1 MYIKSALTD
10 TFNFTSK
17 LSGRRISNAWINY
30 RSFNKAL
37 RTKSTIHPGF
47 PASISIEPTTS
58 CNLRCPEC
66 PSGLRS
72 FTRSTGM
79 MTHETFQQIIGE
91 LHPYLSYL
99 ILYFQGEPYLNP
111 GFFDLIKFASAKKIY
126 TATSTNAHFL
136 NENNCIKT
144 VESGLDRIIISMDGT
159 NQETYEK
166 YRVGGQLEKV
176 ISGIE
181 NLVAIRKKIKSET
194 PYVILQFLLFEHN
207 IHQLSEIRKLARSL
221 KVDKLE
227 FKTAQVY
234 DFENGSELIPK
245 NEQFSRYRQNDNNHY
260 QIKSDHLNKCWKMWH
275 SCVMTWDGDIVPC
288 CFDKDAKYVMGNV
301 TRQSFQEIWNG
312 QKYRDFRSRLFDDRK
327 RIDICKNCTEG
338 LKI

>member
-1 MYIKSALTD
+1 MKSALKD
-10 TFNFTSK
+10 AFNFTSK

-30 RSFNKAL
+30 SSFHKAL
-37 RTKSTIHPGF
+37 KTKSTIHPGF

-79 MTHETFQQIIGE
+79 MTHETFQRIIGE

-111 GFFDLIKFASAKKIY
+111 SFFELIKFASTKKIY

-136 NENNCIKT
+136 DEKNCIKT
-144 VESGLDRIIISMDGT
+144 VESGLDRIIISLDGT
-159 NQETYEK
+159 NQEMYEK
-166 YRVGGQLEKV
+166 YRVGGQLKKV
-176 ISGIE
+176 VSGIE
-181 NLVAIRKKIKSET
+181 KLVKVRKQLKSKT
-194 PYVILQFLLFEHN
+194 PYVILQFLLFDHN
-207 IHQLSEIRKLARSL
+207 IHQLSEIRELAKSL

-227 FKTAQVY
+227 FKTAQIY
-234 DFENGSELIPK
+234 DFEKGSDLIPK
-245 NEQFSRYRQNDNNHY
+245 NEQFSRYRQNGDSQY

-301 TRQSFQEIWNG
+301 NDQTFQEIWNG
-312 QKYRDFRSRLFDDRK
+312 QKYRDFRSRLFHDRK
-327 RIDICKNCTEG
+327 GIDICKNCTEG